1 MPDARILP
9 KTPPKI
15 IDHRYMPDPRDIP
28 QKSPKLPQ
36 DMPKTPPLPPVPSS
50 GSSSR
55 VPQNL
60 PLPEPRSATSHLSR
74 TSPQAPKQG
83 PASHWK
89 GFGSPP
95 LSSFTQIKPRPN
107 QIFKAPRLEQNL
119 RTPVLPSPITLSR
132 IPASRVPLS
141 PILSPV
147 LPSSVPPSFPWSV
160 SRIPNTTESINIDIP
175 GYRLRTDVS
184 SQDYRDRFPRTTA
197 KGEDEEIEEF
207 MDLQLLPIY
216 RIDPQ
221 QEAEEEA
228 RESPSPDRNLTAV
241 ERYISGM

>member
-15 IDHRYMPDPRDIP
+15 VNHRYMPDPGDIP
-28 QKSPKLPQ
+28 RKS
-36 DMPKTPPLPPVPSS
+36 PLPPVPSS
-50 GSSSR
+50 GSSSL
-55 VPQNL
+55 VPRSP
-60 PLPEPRSATSHLSR
+60 PLPEPRSATSQLSR
-74 TSPQAPKQG
+74 TSPQAPKQS

-89 GFGSPP
+89 GFGLSS
-95 LSSFTQIKPRPN
+95 LSSFTQVKPRPSRT
-107 QIFKAPRLEQNL
+107 FKAPRLEQNL

-132 IPASRVPLS
+132 IPPSRVPLS

-184 SQDYRDRFPRTTA
+184 SQGYRDRFPRTTA
-197 KGEDEEIEEF
+197 KGENEENEEF

-216 RIDPQ
+216 RVDPQ

-228 RESPSPDRNLTAV
+228 RESPAPDRNLTAI